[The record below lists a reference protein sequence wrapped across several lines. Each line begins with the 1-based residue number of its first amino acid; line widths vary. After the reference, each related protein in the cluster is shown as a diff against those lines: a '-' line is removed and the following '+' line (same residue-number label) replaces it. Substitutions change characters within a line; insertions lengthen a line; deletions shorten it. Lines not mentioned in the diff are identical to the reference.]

1 MKIDIDDNE
10 IYTED
15 DNGLIVVDGSVRIY
29 RSN

>member
-15 DNGLIVVDGSVRIY
+15 DNGLIVVDGSARIY